1 MAAMSI
7 GQASVGTF
15 SNDGRL
21 SRQRLNLEEAM
32 TDYRDP
38 NYRDPARRDYRDP
51 DVPVDSESWS
61 SATWGWIA
69 GFAVVALVLIFAF
82 SSSDTNRTASDA
94 TNPPVTTG
102 QGGSR
107 MAPPADPGAP
117 SMNRPAPAPAP
128 AAPQP

>member
-1 MAAMSI
+1 
-7 GQASVGTF
+7 
-15 SNDGRL
+15 
-21 SRQRLNLEEAM
+21 M

-38 NYRDPARRDYRDP
+38 NYREPVRGEYRDP
-51 DVPVDSESWS
+51 AVPADSGSWS

-69 GFAVVALVLIFAF
+69 GLAVLALVLIFVF
-82 SSSDTNRTASDA
+82 SGDTNRTASDTTTPPA
-94 TNPPVTTG
+94 TTTG

-128 AAPQP
+128 TAPAAPQQ